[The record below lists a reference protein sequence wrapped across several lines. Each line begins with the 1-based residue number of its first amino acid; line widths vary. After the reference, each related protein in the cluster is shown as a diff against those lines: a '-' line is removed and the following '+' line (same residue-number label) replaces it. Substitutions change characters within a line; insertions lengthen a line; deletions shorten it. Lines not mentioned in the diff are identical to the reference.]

1 VDTAA
6 RLYLDLMKKVLTNV
20 IYRDP
25 PLAWFDGGEQYDIS
39 LRERGSDWPSVAHTM
54 VGTARLSNVED
65 CLTAVLADDVPG
77 DLIETGVW
85 RGGVCIYL
93 RAFLKVHGVTDRT
106 VWVADSFAG
115 MPVTDGSSHELDQE
129 LSLHEANNV
138 LAVSREQ
145 VQANFDRYGLLD
157 EQVRFLEGWFSD
169 TLPGAPIERLALLR
183 LDGDLYSSTMDALD
197 NLYPKLSPGGFVI
210 VDDYAIP
217 ACREAVHEFRA
228 RHSITEPIEEIDAYS
243 AFWRRK
249 L

>member
-1 VDTAA
+1 VDTGV

-39 LRERGSDWPSVAHTM
+39 LRMRGSDWPSVAHTM
-54 VGTARLSNVED
+54 VGMARLSNIED
-65 CLTAVLADDVPG
+65 CLTAVLADEVPG

-85 RGGVCIYL
+85 RGGVCIFM
-93 RAFLKVHGVTDRT
+93 RAFLRAHNVTDRT

-115 MPVTDGSSHELDQE
+115 MPATDESSHELDRE

-138 LAVSREQ
+138 LAVSRAQ
-145 VQANFDRYGLLD
+145 VQENFDRYGLLD
-157 EQVRFLEGWFSD
+157 DRVRFLEGWFSD
-169 TLPGAPIERLALLR
+169 TLPGAPIDKLALLR
-183 LDGDLYSSTMDALD
+183 LDGDLYSSTLDGLD

-210 VDDYAIP
+210 IDDYAIP
-217 ACREAVHEFRA
+217 ACRAAVHEYRE
-228 RHSITEPIEEIDAYS
+228 RHTITEPIEEIDSYS